1 MLIQTV
7 LEHVKPINTELT
19 MIQSHDIIKTL
30 YTIVE
35 LNNEYIS
42 VLEHYVES
50 LCKRFPK
57 KGVLLMLDKDDVVD
71 KDLLRILHILKYTQP
86 KNAENLLEPALRMC
100 LTEVNLRAY
109 QILLIN
115 KMIQGD
121 YKSML
126 SIIQDL
132 KEGI

>member
-42 VLEHYVES
+42 VLEYYVES